1 MDQRL
6 SLITLGVDDLG
17 AARRFFEQGLGWTPA
32 KVDSDAVAFYQCGP
46 TALGLFGRAE
56 LAADAGLPDDG
67 AAPGHF
73 VPCSIAW
80 NARSEAEVDTAFA
93 ETLAAGA
100 TAVKR
105 PEKVFWGG
113 YSGYVRIP
121 GCDHLLEIAYNPGF
135 AMDENGGVI
144 LP

>member
-1 MDQRL
+1 MEQRL

-17 AARRFFEQGLGWTPA
+17 AARRFFEHGLGWTRA
-32 KVDSDAVAFYQCGP
+32 NVDSDAVAFYQCGS
-46 TALGLFGRAE
+46 TAFGLFGRAD
-56 LAADAGLPDDG
+56 LAKDAGLPDDA

-80 NARSEAEVDTAFA
+80 NARSEAEVDAAFA
-93 ETLAAGA
+93 ETIAAGA
-100 TAVKR
+100 TPVKR

-135 AMDENGGVI
+135 PMGEDGSVV